1 MTMLRTSAHPQ
12 SPAIVA
18 AVRACIGTR
27 FRSQGRVPGLALDC
41 VGVALVAA
49 QAAGLV
55 LPNLPLYQL
64 GGDNEALIDTLL
76 GRAGLQRVAAAV
88 AGDVWLFSPAPGQR
102 HLAVQVSNTPR
113 GSRADA
119 HFVHAHAGV
128 GRVVESPA
136 DPAWALLG
144 SYRFPEGC

>member
-1 MTMLRTSAHPQ
+1 MTTGTRAHPQ
-12 SPAIVA
+12 SQAIVA

-55 LPNLPLYQL
+55 LANLPLYQL

-76 GRAGLQRVAAAV
+76 ARAGLQRVTAPA
-88 AGDVWLFSPAPGQR
+88 AGDVWLFAPAQGQR
-102 HLAVQVSNTPR
+102 HLAVQVDNMPR
-113 GSRADA
+113 GSRADTQ
-119 HFVHAHAGV
+119 FVHAHAGV

-144 SYRFPEGC
+144 SYRFPERC

>member
-1 MTMLRTSAHPQ
+1 MMAGPRAHPQ
-12 SPAIVA
+12 SRVIVA
-18 AVRACIGTR
+18 AARACIGTR

-49 QAAGLV
+49 RAAGLA

-76 GRAGLQRVAAAV
+76 AQLGLRRVAPAA
-88 AGDVWLFSPAPGQR
+88 AGDVWLFAPAQGQR
-102 HLAVQVSNTPR
+102 HLAVQVSDTPC
-113 GSRADA
+113 GSRSDPQ
-119 HFVHAHAGV
+119 FVHAHAGV
-128 GRVVESPA
+128 GRVVEAPA

>member
-1 MTMLRTSAHPQ
+1 MTTGTRAHPQ
-12 SPAIVA
+12 SQAIVA

-55 LPNLPLYQL
+55 LANLPLYQL

-76 GRAGLQRVAAAV
+76 ARAGLQRVTAPA
-88 AGDVWLFSPAPGQR
+88 AGDVWLFAPAPGQR
-102 HLAVQVSNTPR
+102 HLAVQVDNMPR
-113 GSRADA
+113 GSRADTQ
-119 HFVHAHAGV
+119 FVHAHAGV

-144 SYRFPEGC
+144 SYRFPARC